1 MAIDPPNTEDHI
13 PTERDS
19 LLRHPTSN
27 TSTSIIEEN
36 QDDQDHEAE
45 HSVPK
50 DIARRLYL
58 SHFLSTW
65 NSRVFEFGAVLYLAT
80 IYPGT
85 LLPMSVYALTRGV
98 SAIVFAPIVGQYIDI
113 GDRLR
118 VVRFSIGT
126 LQIQDVLAYL
136 FSDNLTYFN
145 FELVA
150 QRLAVASSCVILY
163 ILAIRVPC
171 TRGENI
177 GMLVL
182 LAFLACIEKLCSI
195 MNLVSVEKDWV
206 RQLSNSTL
214 R

>member
-1 MAIDPPNTEDHI
+1 MAIDPPNAEDHI
-13 PTERDS
+13 PTELDP
-19 LLRHPTSN
+19 LLTS
-27 TSTSIIEEN
+27 STSAIEEN
-36 QDDQDHEAE
+36 QDDQDREAE

-98 SAIVFAPIVGQYIDI
+98 SAIVFAPVVGQYIDI

-126 LQIQDVLAYL
+126 PQIV
-136 FSDNLTYFN
+136 
-145 FELVA
+145 VA
-150 QRLAVASSCVILY
+150 
-163 ILAIRVPC
+163 
-171 TRGENI
+171 
-177 GMLVL
+177 
-182 LAFLACIEKLCSI
+182 
-195 MNLVSVEKDWV
+195 
-206 RQLSNSTL
+206 
-214 R
+214 